1 MLEQPVIEYAEAMR
15 ALETMAA
22 EISRRGKAA
31 VMAVADAHGELIVLA
46 RMDGA
51 RLSSIA
57 VAANKAWTAARSG
70 RTTAEVGAKVRD
82 PEKGFDIAYYGDSRF
97 VGWGGG
103 VPIWKDGRIAGS
115 VAVSGLPESEDM
127 EVAAMGTNSI
137 AGA

>member
-1 MLEQPVIEYAEAMR
+1 MIEHPVIDYAEAMR

-31 VMAVADAHGELIVLA
+31 VMAVADAHGELIALA

-57 VAANKAWTAARSG
+57 IATNKAWTSARSG

-82 PEKGFDIAYYGDSRF
+82 PQKGFDIAYYGDPRF

-115 VAVSGLPESEDM
+115 VAVSGLPESEDI
-127 EVAAMGTNSI
+127 EVAALG
-137 AGA
+137 AGAVAAP

>member
-1 MLEQPVIEYAEAMR
+1 MIEQPVIDYTEARR
-15 ALETMAA
+15 AVDAMAA

-31 VMAVADAHGELIVLA
+31 VIAVADPHGELTALA

-57 VAANKAWTAARSG
+57 IATNKAWTAARSG

-82 PEKGFDIAYYGDSRF
+82 PEKGFDIAYYGDPRF
-97 VGWGGG
+97 VGFGGG

-115 VAVSGLPESEDM
+115 VAVSGLPEAEDI
-127 EVAAMGTNSI
+127 EVAAMG
-137 AGA
+137 AGAILAP

>member
-1 MLEQPVIEYAEAMR
+1 MIEQPVIDYTEARR
-15 ALETMAA
+15 AVDAMAA

-31 VMAVADAHGELIVLA
+31 VIAVADPHGELIALA

-57 VAANKAWTAARSG
+57 IATNKAWTAARSG

-82 PEKGFDIAYYGDSRF
+82 PEKGFDIAYYGDPRF
-97 VGWGGG
+97 VGFGGG

-115 VAVSGLPESEDM
+115 VAVSGLPEAEDI
-127 EVAAMGTNSI
+127 EVAAMG
-137 AGA
+137 AGAILAP

>member
-15 ALETMAA
+15 AVETMAA

-31 VMAVADAHGELIVLA
+31 VIAVADAHGELIALA

-137 AGA
+137 AGS

>member
-1 MLEQPVIEYAEAMR
+1 MELPVIEYVEAMR
-15 ALETMAA
+15 AVETMAA
-22 EISRRGKAA
+22 EIARRGKAA
-31 VMAVADAHGELIVLA
+31 VITVADAHGELIALA

-51 RLSSIA
+51 RLTSIA
-57 VAANKAWTAARSG
+57 IAANKAWTAARSG

-82 PEKGFDIAYYGDSRF
+82 PEKGFDIAYYGDPRL

-115 VAVSGLPESEDM
+115 VAVSGLPEAEDM
-127 EVAAMGTNSI
+127 EVAAMGAEAI

>member
-1 MLEQPVIEYAEAMR
+1 MIEQPVIDYAEAMR

-31 VMAVADAHGELIVLA
+31 VIAVADAHGELIALA

-51 RLSSIA
+51 RLSSLAIA
-57 VAANKAWTAARSG
+57 TNKAWTAARSG
-70 RTTAEVGAKVRD
+70 RATAEVGAKVRD
-82 PEKGFDIAYYGDSRF
+82 PEKGFDIAYYGDPRF

-115 VAVSGLPESEDM
+115 VAVSGLPESEDI
-127 EVAAMGTNSI
+127 EVAAMG
-137 AGA
+137 AGAIAAP

>member
-31 VMAVADAHGELIVLA
+31 VMAVADAHGELIALA

-127 EVAAMGTNSI
+127 EVAAMGSALI
-137 AGA
+137 AAS

>member
-1 MLEQPVIEYAEAMR
+1 MR
-15 ALETMAA
+15 AVEIMAA
-22 EISRRGKAA
+22 EIARRGKAA
-31 VMAVADAHGELIVLA
+31 VITVADAHGELIALA

-51 RLSSIA
+51 RLTSIA
-57 VAANKAWTAARSG
+57 IAANKAWTAARSG

-82 PEKGFDIAYYGDSRF
+82 PEKGFDIAYYGDPRL

-115 VAVSGLPESEDM
+115 VAVSGLPETEDM
-127 EVAAMGTNSI
+127 EVAAMGAEAI

>member
-1 MLEQPVIEYAEAMR
+1 MQEQPVIDYAEAMR
-15 ALETMAA
+15 AVEAMAA
-22 EISRRGKAA
+22 EIARRGKAA
-31 VMAVADAHGELIVLA
+31 VMAVADAHGELIALA

-51 RLSSIA
+51 RLTSIA
-57 VAANKAWTAARSG
+57 IAANKAWTSARSG

-82 PEKGFDIAYYGDSRF
+82 PEKGFDIGYYGDPRF

-103 VPIWKDGRIAGS
+103 VPIWKGGRIAGS

-127 EVAAMGTNSI
+127 EVAAMGAGAI

>member
-31 VMAVADAHGELIVLA
+31 VMTVADAHGELIALA

>member
-1 MLEQPVIEYAEAMR
+1 MMEQPVIDYAEAMR
-15 ALETMAA
+15 AVETMAA
-22 EISRRGKAA
+22 EIARRGKAA
-31 VMAVADAHGELIVLA
+31 VITVADAHGELIALA

-51 RLSSIA
+51 RLTSIV

-82 PEKGFDIAYYGDSRF
+82 PEKGFDIAYYGDPRL

-115 VAVSGLPESEDM
+115 VAVSGLPETEDM
-127 EVAAMGTNSI
+127 EVAAMGAEAI

>member
-1 MLEQPVIEYAEAMR
+1 MIEQPVIDYAEAMR

-31 VMAVADAHGELIVLA
+31 VMAVADAHGELIALA

-57 VAANKAWTAARSG
+57 IATNKAWTSARSG

-82 PEKGFDIAYYGDSRF
+82 PQKGFDIAYYGDPRF
-97 VGWGGG
+97 V
-103 VPIWKDGRIAGS
+103 DGA
-115 VAVSGLPESEDM
+115 AAFLSGRM
-127 EVAAMGTNSI
+127 AASPVRSP
-137 AGA
+137 

>member
-1 MLEQPVIEYAEAMR
+1 MIEQPVIDYTEARR
-15 ALETMAA
+15 AVDAMAA

-31 VMAVADAHGELIVLA
+31 VIAVADAHGELIALA

-57 VAANKAWTAARSG
+57 IATNKAWTAARSG
-70 RTTAEVGAKVRD
+70 RTTAEVGARVRD
-82 PEKGFDIAYYGDSRF
+82 PEKGFDIAYYGDPRF
-97 VGWGGG
+97 VGFGGG

-127 EVAAMGTNSI
+127 EVAAMG
-137 AGA
+137 AGAIATP

>member
-1 MLEQPVIEYAEAMR
+1 MMEQPVIGYAEAMR
-15 ALETMAA
+15 AVETMAA
-22 EISRRGKAA
+22 EIARRGKAA
-31 VMAVADAHGELIVLA
+31 VITVADAHGELIALA

-51 RLSSIA
+51 RLTSIV

-82 PEKGFDIAYYGDSRF
+82 PEKGFDIAYYGDPRL

-115 VAVSGLPESEDM
+115 VAVSGLPETEDM
-127 EVAAMGTNSI
+127 EVAAMGAEAI